1 MPAAS
6 RLQRW
11 LSALER
17 AGNRIPHPSLLFVL
31 LCALLLPLSLLFTLL
46 GAAATHP
53 VSGEIV
59 QVRSLLSAAGLRE
72 ILSGA
77 VTNFTGFA
85 PVGTV
90 VVAMLGVGIAERSGL
105 LGAALSA
112 LVRRAPQALLVPVI
126 ALAGVM
132 SSLAV
137 DAGYVVLIPLA
148 ALLFQFAGRHPLAGI
163 AAGFAAVAGGFSA
176 NLLVGPLD
184 VVLGGISTA
193 AAQIAAPEAEVNATA
208 NYWFLLVST
217 AFVVCVVTLVTVRWI
232 EPWLA
237 SRGGT
242 LLTVSDE
249 GGTSD
254 TPAHKRAL
262 RRAGLALLAF
272 VLVCMLLAWPES
284 GPLRDA
290 QGALLTGPLI
300 SQSVILI
307 ALAAAVTGIVYGRA
321 SGSLPTGQSVIESME
336 DTLRMLAGY
345 LVLMFFA
352 AQFVAWFSWS
362 EMGLVLAIHG
372 AAFLGELALPASILL
387 VSMILMMALLNL
399 LIGSASAKWALIA
412 PVLVPM
418 LMLLGISPEMTQA
431 AYRVGDSSTNIIT
444 PLMPYFVL
452 VLGFARR
459 YQPDTGVGTL
469 ISMMLPY
476 SLLLLGGWMLM
487 LMLWLWAGWPLG
499 L

>member
-6 RLQRW
+6 GLQRW
-11 LSALER
+11 LTALER
-17 AGNRIPHPSLLFVL
+17 AGNRIPHPALLFVL
-31 LCALLLPLSLLFTLL
+31 LCALLLPLSLLLALL
-46 GAAATHP
+46 GVDATHP
-53 VSGEIV
+53 VSGEV
-59 QVRSLLSAAGLRE
+59 VRVRSLLSAAGLRE
-72 ILSGA
+72 ILTGA

-85 PVGTV
+85 PVGIV

-176 NLLVGPLD
+176 NLLVGPID
-184 VVLGGISTA
+184 VILGGISTA
-193 AAQIAAPEAEVNATA
+193 AAQIAEPGADVNATA

-217 AFVVCVVTLVTVRWI
+217 LFVVCVVTLVTVRWI

-242 LLTVSDE
+242 VLTVSDD
-249 GGTSD
+249 GNTADS
-254 TPAHKRAL
+254 RAL
-262 RRAGLALLAF
+262 RRAGLALLGF
-272 VLVCMLLAWPES
+272 ILLCILLAWPES

-290 QGALLTGPLI
+290 QGALITGPLI

-307 ALAAAVTGIVYGRA
+307 ALAAAVSGIVYGRA
-321 SGSLPTGQSVIESME
+321 SGSLPDGQSVIESME

-362 EMGLVLAIHG
+362 ETGLVLAIRG
-372 AAFLGELALPASILL
+372 AAFLGDLALPASVLL

-399 LIGSASAKWALIA
+399 LIGSASAKWTLIA

-418 LMLLGISPEMTQA
+418 LLLLGISPEMTQA

-476 SLLLLGGWMLM
+476 SVLLLGGWILL
-487 LMLWLWAGWPLG
+487 LMLWLWTGWPLG
-499 L
+499 F

>member
-1 MPAAS
+1 MSAAP

-31 LCALLLPLSLLFTLL
+31 LCALLLPLSLLLTLL
-46 GAAATHP
+46 GTDATHP

-59 QVRSLLSAAGLRE
+59 QVRSLLSAAGIRE
-72 ILSGA
+72 MLTGA

-85 PVGTV
+85 PVGIV

-132 SSLAV
+132 SSLAI

-184 VVLGGISTA
+184 VMLGGISTA
-193 AAQIAAPEAEVNATA
+193 AAQIADAEADVTATA
-208 NYWFLLVST
+208 NYWFMLVST
-217 AFVVCVVTLVTVRWI
+217 VFVVGVVTLVTVRWI

-242 LLTVSDE
+242 LLTVSDDNHS
-249 GGTSD
+249 TD
-254 TPAHKRAL
+254 HRAL

-272 VLVCMLLAWPES
+272 VLLCVLLAWPES
-284 GPLRDA
+284 GALRDA
-290 QGALLTGPLI
+290 EGALMTGPLV
-300 SQSVILI
+300 SHSVILI
-307 ALAAAVTGIVYGRA
+307 ALAAAITGIVYGRT
-321 SGSLPTGQSVIESME
+321 SGSLPDGKSVIESME

-362 EMGLVLAIHG
+362 EIGLVLAIRG
-372 AAFLGELALPASILL
+372 ADFLGGLALPASVLL

-418 LMLLGISPEMTQA
+418 LLLLGISPDITQA

-459 YQPDTGVGTL
+459 YQPDTGIGTL

-476 SLLLLGGWMLM
+476 SLLLLGGWIIM
-487 LMLWLWAGWPLG
+487 LMLWLWTGWPLG
-499 L
+499 F